1 MIPEG
6 EELSV
11 IIIIVQMV
19 IHVVSGTIDDR
30 LENFRDSEIAVVD
43 GDRPDVDKDEQEEIG
58 EFVEGEEKGVDVVGD
73 AL

>member
-11 IIIIVQMV
+11 VIIIVQMV
-19 IHVVSGTIDDR
+19 IHVVSRTVDDR

-43 GDRPDVDKDEQEEIG
+43 GDRPDVDEDKQEEIG
-58 EFVEGEEKGVDVVGD
+58 EFVEGEKKGVDVVGD